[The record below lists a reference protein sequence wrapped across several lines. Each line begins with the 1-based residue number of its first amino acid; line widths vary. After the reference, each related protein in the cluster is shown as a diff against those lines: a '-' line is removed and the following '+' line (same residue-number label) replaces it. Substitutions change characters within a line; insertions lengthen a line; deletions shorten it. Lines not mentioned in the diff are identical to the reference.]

1 MKETRNALAIEPEV
15 LQHIKKKRLD
25 EVESAWNAR
34 IDASPREL
42 GWFLDVAK
50 ELRAA
55 KAQTQ
60 MTELLTGLVDALGAS
75 DAWEEAFDVARE
87 ALALT
92 PRNKELREKALECV
106 RTRYANRAA
115 LAEEIAFF
123 ALDTTEDPVRAFD
136 ELRDWLRFDEGE
148 GFWLFG
154 RGLGKVVETNL
165 ALQKIKL
172 RFEKS
177 APLVVRRDEA
187 RKVLTWIPRDHF
199 MIRRLTDPDGV
210 RREARA
216 EPGEMLRRLLERFG
230 RPLTAA
236 EIKECMTG
244 VIEGA
249 SWSAWWAKARAHPQ
263 VLPSKERKG
272 GFTWTGTSE
281 EAATRIMEEFS
292 SASLEKRVEL
302 ARKFGKRG
310 AVSRTVVEGL
320 RGDLA
325 QVARSSPAVALE
337 LVFLLEELGGGH
349 DPDLLSVDEVLR
361 RADAAKTIVLVPDR
375 RYRERLY
382 TRVREIRTE
391 DWVGVFQEAFFL
403 ETDLR
408 LLSAIYEALRA
419 GGAEGSTERLIAQ
432 SVSTPRK
439 MPTAF
444 VWVAKNVLVRE
455 ELSARANHALLSKV
469 AEALESPEFRDLKSH
484 LREQFDEGGVA
495 FAVFERCD
503 LDGAENLL
511 TLIDSAGLEEHRKTA
526 IRRAIFRK
534 YPRIRKAVEE
544 DHEVLWATAEA
555 AETKRQEFEKLVRTD
570 LPEATEA
577 IRVAREFGDLSEN
590 FEYHAARQKHEFLST
605 RAARLQSELRRS
617 RLIDPA
623 AVDSSVVSIGT
634 RVELSPLGS
643 GAPFRATILG
653 PWESNPETGIYSNQ
667 SEFARRI
674 LGKRSDERVELDSG
688 EYRITRIEVWRPA
701 GEAGKPETAVSRD

>member
-1 MKETRNALAIEPEV
+1 MAIEPEL
-15 LQHIKKKRLD
+15 LQHIKKKRVG

-34 IDASPREL
+34 IDSAPREL
-42 GWFLDVAK
+42 GWFLEVAK
-50 ELRAA
+50 ELRGA
-55 KAQTQ
+55 KALSQ

-75 DAWEEAFDVARE
+75 DAWEAAFDVIRE
-87 ALALT
+87 SLVLA
-92 PRNKELREKALECV
+92 PRNKELRDKALECV
-106 RTRYANRAA
+106 RTRYAARAS

-123 ALDTTEDPVRAFD
+123 ALETADDPVRAFD

-187 RKVLTWIPRDHF
+187 RKLLTWIPQDHF
-199 MIRRLTDPDGV
+199 MMRRLSDPEGV
-210 RREARA
+210 RRAARA
-216 EPGEMLRRLLERFG
+216 EPGEMLRMLLERFG
-230 RPLTAA
+230 RPLAAA

-249 SWSAWWAKARAHPQ
+249 SWSAWWSKARAHPQ
-263 VLPSKERKG
+263 VLPSKEKKG
-272 GFTWTGTSE
+272 AFTWTGTSQ
-281 EAATRIMEEFS
+281 EAATRIVEEFG

-302 ARKFGKRG
+302 ARRFGKRDG
-310 AVSRTVVEGL
+310 EVSRTVVEGL
-320 RGDLA
+320 RGDLS
-325 QVARSSPAVALE
+325 QVAASSPALALE

-361 RADAAKTIVLVPDR
+361 RADAAKIIVLVPDR
-375 RYRERLY
+375 RYRERVY
-382 TRVREIRTE
+382 ARVREIRAS
-391 DWVGVFQEAFFL
+391 DWAAVFQEAFLL

-408 LLSAIYEALRA
+408 LLSGIYEALRA
-419 GGAEGSTERLIAQ
+419 DGPEGAAERLIAQ
-432 SVSTPRK
+432 TVSTPRK
-439 MPTAF
+439 MPAAF

-455 ELSARANHALLSKV
+455 ELAARANHALLSKI
-469 AEALESPEFRDLKSH
+469 AEALDSAEFRDMKAH
-484 LREQFDEGGVA
+484 LREHFEEGGIA

-511 TLIDSAGLEEHRKTA
+511 TLIDSAALEEHRKTA

-534 YPRIRKAVEE
+534 YPRIRKSVE
-544 DHEVLWATAEA
+544 DDGEVLWATSEA
-555 AETKRQEFEKLVRTD
+555 AETKRQEFEKLVRTE

-577 IRVAREFGDLSEN
+577 IRIAREYGDLSEN
-590 FEYHAARQKHEFLST
+590 FEYHAARQKHEFLSS

-617 RLIDPA
+617 RLIDPGT
-623 AVDSSVVSIGT
+623 VDPTVVSIGT
-634 RVELSPLGS
+634 RVELSPLGA
-643 GAPFRATILG
+643 GEPFHATILG
-653 PWESNPETGIYSNQ
+653 PWESSPEDGIYSNQ

-674 LGKRSDERVELDSG
+674 LGKRPEDRVELDSG
-688 EYRITRIEVWRPA
+688 EYRIARIEIWRPV
-701 GEAGKPETAVSRD
+701 GEAGQPETAVSRD